1 MNCLLPLAS
10 VLLGAGLTSAQSNP
24 QAGLYAP
31 VYEQCPQGLRVRPG
45 PKGLSREEQS
55 WRASRG
61 DKVVPA
67 LEAYLAQAQIEG
79 FNLEE
84 YVDRLNNTNYPVV
97 GLAVSG
103 GGTQSGVGGLGIWQA
118 FDARNPAAVQARTG
132 GLTQVLSYISGLSG
146 GGALTVSSLDLHA
159 RSSAANDFTT
169 ISELRKEIN
178 FTVDYT
184 VGPDNNQEQ
193 YVGAIFE
200 SVAAKAEQGFPVSA
214 ADAFGMFWASYLPN
228 EKKHANFS
236 DLAAAGSVFA
246 RGEAPMPIVCLNE
259 VVPGQS
265 PAINNIMWPGR
276 NDTNGFNLTSYE
288 VNPFEFGSWAGGRV
302 QAFMPTRYLG
312 TSMSNGTA
320 QNASECVRGFDKF
333 TFIQGSTAT
342 AFDVWFIGDW
352 YDIPLFAKRGLE
364 GRQSSSSDIQVPP
377 EFKDDGRVL
386 LVSGTAENFNQTF
399 NESLW
404 ATYPNP
410 FQNINP
416 AMKNV
421 EELLLV
427 DGSLAGETNPI
438 RPLIVPARQVD
449 FVIVYEASLD
459 SQPYNW
465 VNGTNLIN
473 SAQSAAQGNI
483 PFPRIPDVATLVT
496 QNLTR
501 QPTFFGCNDTAP
513 TPLVLYLP
521 NSPWSGYINFTFYKS
536 SFTNNEF
543 DLTVDNAF
551 QLATYGNG
559 TVDAAWPACLA
570 CATIRGSLAR
580 LGLPLPQQCQDCFRR
595 HCWNGATATR
605 QVTPDDLNPRLRLNA
620 SLSYLEWNTTYWSS
634 QTSTGGASGGDGSAP
649 PSPSDDPDP
658 NGASGAAEVGKAAI
672 AVTVASIIALIAL
685 L

>member
-1 MNCLLPLAS
+1 MNHLLSLAS
-10 VLLGAGLTSAQSNP
+10 VLLGAVLTSAQSNP
-24 QAGLYAP
+24 QAGSYAP
-31 VYEQCPQGLRVRPG
+31 VYEQCPQGLRVRPAQQ
-45 PKGLSREEQS
+45 GLSREEQS

-84 YVDRLNNTNYPVV
+84 YVDRLNNTNYPIV
-97 GLAVSG
+97 GLTVSG

-132 GLTQVLSYISGLSG
+132 GLTQILSYISGLSG
-146 GGALTVSSLDLHA
+146 GGALTVSSL
-159 RSSAANDFTT
+159 AANDFIT

-184 VGPDNNQEQ
+184 AGPDNNQEQ

-214 ADAFGMFWASYLPN
+214 ADAFGMFWASYLPK

-276 NDTNGFNLTSYE
+276 NDTNGFSLTSYE

-333 TFIQGSTAT
+333 TFVQGSTAT

-364 GRQSSSSDIQVPP
+364 GRQSSSGDIQVPP
-377 EFKDDGRVL
+377 EFKDD
-386 LVSGTAENFNQTF
+386 GTAENFNQTF

-410 FQNINP
+410 FQNSNP
-416 AMKNV
+416 AMQNV

-501 QPTFFGCNDTAP
+501 QPTFFGCNDTAL

-685 L
+685 M